1 MLFLQYGANP
11 QYPALHKLLAR
22 NDVLDQN
29 DKQRVVSALQRESKQ
44 VEPYSKDGRL
54 NIETSVSTS
63 PPYHGYRGWNEDSS
77 VRNPILSGPFR
88 HKEQE
93 LLPGQ
98 HQSRVPCSCSMG
110 LHALP
115 DVFALGKR
123 RFEQFH
129 PHSQHQKPKERQT
142 RELEYQLC
150 TAALGI
156 KDNDLESSAK
166 AKKTKIE
173 PDATLSVTL
182 PCEGQ
187 IEFVDHSHHDPVH
200 TVLPNLMPRLSYLI
214 PRHDAVIQPSF
225 GASEDESACV
235 TRANVGMGGV
245 GSTRE
250 GRGLGVGTQL
260 EGSDKSHPICLDD

>member
-1 MLFLQYGANP
+1 M
-11 QYPALHKLLAR
+11 
-22 NDVLDQN
+22 
-29 DKQRVVSALQRESKQ
+29 VSALQQESKQ
-44 VEPYSKDGRL
+44 VEPDSKDGRL

-63 PPYHGYRGWNEDSS
+63 PPYHGYRGWNEDSL
-77 VRNPILSGPFR
+77 VRNPILSGPSR
-88 HKEQE
+88 RKEQE
-93 LLPGQ
+93 PLPDQ

-115 DVFALGKR
+115 VVFTLGKR

-129 PHSQHQKPKERQT
+129 PHSQYQNPRERQT
-142 RELEYQLC
+142 REPEYQLC
-150 TAALGI
+150 TAALDI
-156 KDNDLESSAK
+156 RNDDLESSAK

-182 PCEGQ
+182 PCEDQ

-200 TVLPNLMPRLSYLI
+200 TVLPSLMPRLSYLT
-214 PRHDAVIQPSF
+214 PRHDAAIQPSF

-235 TRANVGMGGV
+235 TQANVGMGGV
-245 GSTRE
+245 CSTRE

-260 EGSDKSHPICLDD
+260 EGSDKGHPICLDD